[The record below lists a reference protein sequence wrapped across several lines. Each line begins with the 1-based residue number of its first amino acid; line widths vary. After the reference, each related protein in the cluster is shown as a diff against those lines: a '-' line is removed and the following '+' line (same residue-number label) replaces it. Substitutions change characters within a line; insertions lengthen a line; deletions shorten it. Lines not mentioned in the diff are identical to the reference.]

1 MDIQKAAVYVSLS
14 SEKQD
19 TDLSISAQFRAIREY
34 AVKHNIDIVK

>member
-19 TDLSISAQFRAIREY
+19 PTSPYRLSLELLENMQ
-34 AVKHNIDIVK
+34 